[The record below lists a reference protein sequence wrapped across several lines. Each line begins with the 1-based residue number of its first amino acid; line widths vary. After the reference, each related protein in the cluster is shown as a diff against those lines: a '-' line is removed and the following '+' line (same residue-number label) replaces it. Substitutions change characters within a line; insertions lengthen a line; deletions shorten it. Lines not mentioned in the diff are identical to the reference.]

1 VERSLRLAESL
12 LPVSLSWP
20 RVTPNPPPL
29 AEPPKLY
36 QNPAARIV
44 EVWRPTMRY
53 CMETEVHVFALSMA
67 ASVLLSAFPFLI
79 VMMSL
84 CKYGLHWPAGVQALD
99 LALGDFF
106 PGDMG
111 QFIRRNLTAVVQS
124 RGPFQITSLFL
135 LLLTANGV
143 FEPLE
148 VALNRAWRVPKN
160 RSYLRNQIVS
170 LGLIFLCGSLTLIS
184 FVLTA
189 VNRQIVSGWFP
200 VPAFL
205 GLLLFKIA
213 AVPISI
219 LALGFMYWL
228 LPNRKIAPA
237 GIVPVAILVGL
248 ALELL
253 KYLNLLTWPFLKAK
267 LQKEYGPFYISVT
280 IVLWSFAAAMVI
292 LAGAEWSARRK
303 L

>member
-1 VERSLRLAESL
+1 VDLKPISL
-12 LPVSLSWP
+12 
-20 RVTPNPPPL
+20 TQ
-29 AEPPKLY
+29 PPKVHQGL
-36 QNPAARIV
+36 AARLLKLFK
-44 EVWRPTMRY
+44 PTAQY
-53 CMETEVHVFALSMA
+53 CMQTEVHVFALSIS
-67 ASVLLSAFPFLI
+67 ASVLLSVFPFLI

-99 LALGDFF
+99 LALSDFF
-106 PGDMG
+106 PGEIG
-111 QFIRRNLTAVVQS
+111 EFIRRNLMAVVQG
-124 RGPFQITSLFL
+124 RGPFQITSLIL
-135 LLLTANGV
+135 LLFTANGV

-148 VALNRAWRVPKN
+148 VALNRAWGVPRN
-160 RSYLRNQIVS
+160 RSYWRNQLVS
-170 LGLIFLCGSLTLIS
+170 LGLIFLCGGLTLMS

-189 VNRQIVSGWFP
+189 MNRQIVSTWIP

-219 LALGFMYWL
+219 LALVFMYWL

-237 GIVPVAILVGL
+237 RMIPVAILVGL

-253 KYLNLLTWPFLKAK
+253 KYINLLTWPFLKAK

-280 IVLWSFAAAMVI
+280 IILWSFVSAMIV
-292 LAGAEWSARRK
+292 LAGADWSARRK
-303 L
+303 P

>member
-1 VERSLRLAESL
+1 
-12 LPVSLSWP
+12 
-20 RVTPNPPPL
+20 
-29 AEPPKLY
+29 
-36 QNPAARIV
+36 
-44 EVWRPTMRY
+44 MRY
-53 CMETEVHVFALSMA
+53 WMETEVHVFALSMA
-67 ASVLLSAFPFLI
+67 VAVLLSVFPFLI

-84 CKYGLHWPAGVQALD
+84 CKYGLHWTAGVKVLD
-99 LALGDFF
+99 LALADFF

-111 QFIRRNLTAVVQS
+111 EFIRRNLTAVVQS

-135 LLLTANGV
+135 LLFTANAV

-148 VALNRAWRVPKN
+148 VALNRVWDVPKN

-170 LGLIFLCGSLTLIS
+170 LGLIFLCGTLTMIS

-189 VNRQIVSGWFP
+189 MNRQIVSSWIP
-200 VPAFL
+200 IPAFL

-228 LPNRKIAPA
+228 LPNRKIAPVQ
-237 GIVPVAILVGL
+237 IVPVAILVGL

-253 KYLNLLTWPFLKAK
+253 KYINLLTWQFLKVK
-267 LQKEYGPFYISVT
+267 LQKEYGPFYISVS
-280 IVLWSFAAAMVI
+280 IVLWSFMAEMVI
-292 LAGAEWSARRK
+292 LAGAEGTSRRK
-303 L
+303 RLLYSL

>member
-1 VERSLRLAESL
+1 VDLKPISL
-12 LPVSLSWP
+12 
-20 RVTPNPPPL
+20 TQ
-29 AEPPKLY
+29 PPKVHQGL
-36 QNPAARIV
+36 AARLL
-44 EVWRPTMRY
+44 ELFKPTAQY
-53 CMETEVHVFALSMA
+53 CMQTEVHVFALSIS
-67 ASVLLSAFPFLI
+67 ASVLLSVFPFLI

-99 LALGDFF
+99 LALNDFF
-106 PGDMG
+106 PGEIG
-111 QFIRRNLTAVVQS
+111 EFIRRNLMAVVQG
-124 RGPFQITSLFL
+124 RGPFQITSLIL
-135 LLLTANGV
+135 LLFTANGV

-148 VALNRAWRVPKN
+148 VALNRAWGVPRN
-160 RSYLRNQIVS
+160 RSYWRNQLVS
-170 LGLIFLCGSLTLIS
+170 LGLIFLCGGLTLMS

-189 VNRQIVSGWFP
+189 MNRQIVSTWIP

-219 LALGFMYWL
+219 LALVFMYWL

-237 GIVPVAILVGL
+237 RMIPVAILVGL

-253 KYLNLLTWPFLKAK
+253 KYINLLTWPFLKAK

-280 IVLWSFAAAMVI
+280 IILWSFVSAMIV
-292 LAGAEWSARRK
+292 LAGADWSARRK
-303 L
+303 P